1 MQTLMPPEMKILLH
15 HILHPD
21 WSDGVVEVALLKDK
35 MGSHVLKSV
44 VPESIGGPGE
54 REDVRRDGDDIAAW
68 KWSLKIDL
76 KATYVISGGVSGFWL
91 VMADWLARRGA
102 RKLLSVVQI
111 WQAEDYAG
119 DCRVGTNA
127 SRDGVQVE
135 TPKVDITD
143 ASSVVRA
150 ASAMLHSGRLGGVM
164 HTATVYEDERVE
176 AMSWESWMRV
186 A

>member
-21 WSDGVVEVALLKDK
+21 WSDGVVEVALRKDK
-35 MGSHVLKSV
+35 MWAHVLRSV

-54 REDVRRDGDDIAAW
+54 REDVQRDGDDIAAW
-68 KWSLKIDL
+68 KWSLKIDP
-76 KATYVISGGVSGFWL
+76 KATYVISGGVSGFGL
-91 VMADWLARRGA
+91 VMAVWLARRGA
-102 RKLLSVVQI
+102 RKLLLL
-111 WQAEDYAG
+111 
-119 DCRVGTNA
+119 
-127 SRDGVQVE
+127 SRSGKPKTTQETAMLERMHRAGVQVE

-143 ASSVVRA
+143 ASSVIHA

-164 HTATVYEDERVE
+164 HTVTVYEDERVE